1 MLSIYYLIL
10 FNQVGN
16 LMDGYQSCS
25 LQHGA
30 KVVLLMEIIEKSV
43 QMGDKILVFR

>member
-1 MLSIYYLIL
+1 
-10 FNQVGN
+10 
-16 LMDGYQSCS
+16 MDTYQAGV

-30 KVVLLMEIIEKSV
+30 KMVLLMEIIEKSV